1 MSFNE
6 THLFFIKLQNSYLLL
21 TANYNT
27 TKMEI
32 FFTLEAWIA
41 LATLTFLE
49 IVLGIDNII
58 FISIVTNKL
67 PEHKQA
73 GVRTIGLA
81 AALIFRI
88 ALLICITWIIGF
100 TKPIFTIFSHEISGR
115 DLILGLGGIFLLAKS
130 TSEIH
135 HKIEGENN
143 SHETKKK
150 IGVLATIVQIVM
162 LDLIFSF
169 DSILTAIGMT
179 EHLIIMIIAVII
191 AIGIMMVA
199 AGAISKFINNHPT
212 LQMLALSFLILIGFM
227 LILESIEIH
236 VPKGY
241 IYFAVFFSLF
251 VEILNMKLKKKVTT
265 TSSKSNIS

>member
-1 MSFNE
+1 MEVF
-6 THLFFIKLQNSYLLL
+6 L
-21 TANYNT
+21 T
-27 TKMEI
+27 I
-32 FFTLEAWIA
+32 EAWIA

-58 FISIVTNKL
+58 FISIVSNKV
-67 PEHKQA
+67 PEHQQ
-73 GVRTIGLA
+73 GQTRTIGLA

-88 ALLICITWIIGF
+88 ALLICISWIIGF
-100 TKPIFTIFSHEISGR
+100 SEPLFSIFNVDISGR
-115 DLILGLGGIFLLAKS
+115 DMILGLGGIFLLAKS

-135 HKIEGENN
+135 HKIEGEN
-143 SHETKKK
+143 EEKKLTKSKGMLN
-150 IGVLATIVQIVM
+150 IIFQIVM
-162 LDLIFSF
+162 LDIIFSF
-169 DSILTAIGMT
+169 DSILTAVGMT

-199 AGAISKFINNHPT
+199 SGAISRFINKHPT

-227 LILESIEIH
+227 LILEAIGQH

-251 VEILNMKLKKKVTT
+251 VEILNIRLRKKTKKIKLD
-265 TSSKSNIS
+265 TSV

>member
-1 MSFNE
+1 
-6 THLFFIKLQNSYLLL
+6 
-21 TANYNT
+21 
-27 TKMEI
+27 MEI
-32 FFTLEAWIA
+32 FLSFEAWVA

-67 PEHKQA
+67 PEHQQPKA
-73 GVRTIGLA
+73 RTIGLA
-81 AALIFRI
+81 AALLFRI

-100 TKPIFTIFSHEISGR
+100 TKPLFTLFTFEISGR

-135 HKIEGENN
+135 HKIEGDNE
-143 SHETKKK
+143 STSLKKEHG
-150 IGVLATIVQIVM
+150 IMGIILQIII
-162 LDLIFSF
+162 LDMIFSF

-191 AIGIMMVA
+191 AMGIMMVA
-199 AGAISKFINNHPT
+199 AGAISRFINNHPT

-227 LILESIEIH
+227 LILEAIDLH

-251 VEILNMKLKKKVTT
+251 VEALNMKLRKKTKPLTLYNKA
-265 TSSKSNIS
+265 SKIQQ

>member
-1 MSFNE
+1 MDIF
-6 THLFFIKLQNSYLLL
+6 L
-21 TANYNT
+21 TY
-27 TKMEI
+27 
-32 FFTLEAWIA
+32 EAWIA

-67 PEHKQA
+67 PEDKQA
-73 GVRTIGLA
+73 GARTIGLA

-100 TKPIFTIFSHEISGR
+100 TKPLFTIFSNEFSGR
-115 DLILGLGGIFLLAKS
+115 NIILGLGGIFLLAKS

-135 HKIEGENN
+135 HKIEGDNH
-143 SHETKKK
+143 SSSVKKRSG
-150 IGVLATIVQIVM
+150 IAATIVQIVI
-162 LDLIFSF
+162 LDMIFSF

-179 EHLIIMIIAVII
+179 EHLMIMIIAVII
-191 AIGIMMVA
+191 AIAVMMIA
-199 AGAISKFINNHPT
+199 AGAISKFINNHPA

-227 LILESIEIH
+227 LILESIELH

-241 IYFAVFFSLF
+241 IYFAVFFSVF
-251 VEILNMKLKKKVTT
+251 VEILNMQFRKKTKVLNSKLKIK
-265 TSSKSNIS
+265 

>member
-1 MSFNE
+1 
-6 THLFFIKLQNSYLLL
+6 
-21 TANYNT
+21 
-27 TKMEI
+27 MEI
-32 FFTLEAWIA
+32 FLTFEAWIA

-58 FISIVTNKL
+58 FISIVTGKL
-67 PEHKQA
+67 PESKQGA
-73 GVRTIGLA
+73 ARTLGLA

-88 ALLICITWIIGF
+88 ALLIGISWIIGF
-100 TKPIFTIFSHEISGR
+100 SKPLFSIFSFDISGR

-135 HKIEGENN
+135 HKIEGEE
-143 SHETKKK
+143 ETTSKTIKHGV
-150 IGVLATIVQIVM
+150 IGIIFQIVM
-162 LDLIFSF
+162 LDIIFSF

-179 EHLIIMIIAVII
+179 QHLIIMIIAVVISMI
-191 AIGIMMVA
+191 IMMLA
-199 AGAISKFINNHPT
+199 SGAISRFINKHPT

-227 LILESIEIH
+227 LMLEALGIH

-251 VEILNMKLKKKVTT
+251 VEILNMKLRKTKRPVDR
-265 TSSKSNIS
+265 IVQ